1 MFFLLVLARCDTFSK
16 ETADGRT
23 RQRSQYTAA
32 GSLICRNSVFFK
44 FDTMDG
50 DGGVIAV
57 SATSFSLTVTQ
68 CFFWECHA
76 HGGSGGVVYGDKI
89 TTLQFVESQIE
100 RCGANGDF
108 QAVMIASGDGGNSI
122 DISLSTVYKCRSPE
136 TNVTSSHV
144 LGVKLAQQLKLS
156 NVNVSHN
163 RVVGHGA
170 GLSIIDPDTQSV
182 QFVNV
187 DGNIGASMIVLDG
200 NQSEPLALE
209 TVNVAHSKVFS
220 ERYGI
225 VRFSGVWEFQ
235 NSVFYDNGVDVKLC
249 SVDEAGDAE
258 KSLLVLTQCVFDGS
272 WDSAGKEY
280 LLRDSRKEG
289 APSLASF
296 EVLEATVPAAVMNET
311 RMEENKGDLK
321 LAQNDAPEATPEA
334 KEEEEE
340 DDDDDETD
348 EKDKKLTD
356 DQKIA
361 RIEKAKKRMPR
372 LVDTVKQQEL
382 AMMAENS
389 SHPSVQVMYPRFC
402 CTCQLRKKLAPGEK
416 VDLNEEE
423 PVRVRKPRKHR
434 RRRRRHYHSRH

>member
-23 RQRSQYTAA
+23 RQRSQYTTA

-50 DGGVIAV
+50 DGGVIAI
-57 SATSFSLTVTQ
+57 SANSFSLAVTQ

-100 RCGANGDF
+100 KCGANGDF
-108 QAVMIASGDGGNSI
+108 QAMMIASGDGGNSI

-144 LGVKLAQQLKLS
+144 VAVKLAPQLKLS

-170 GLSIIDPDTQSV
+170 GLSIIDADTQSV

-200 NQSEPLALE
+200 NQSEPLVLE

-235 NSVFYDNGVDVKLC
+235 DSVFYDNGVDVKLC
-249 SVDEAGDAE
+249 SVDEAGEAE

-296 EVLEATVPAAVMNET
+296 EVLEATVPAVVMNET
-311 RMEENKGDLK
+311 RVEENKGDLK
-321 LAQNDAPEATPEA
+321 LARNEAPEATPEE
-334 KEEEEE
+334 EEEEE
-340 DDDDDETD
+340 DETD
-348 EKDKKLTD
+348 EKKKKLTD

-361 RIEKAKKRMPR
+361 RIEKAKKKMPR

-389 SHPSVQVMYPRFC
+389 SHPSLQVMYPRFC

-416 VDLNEEE
+416 VDLNEDE
-423 PVRVRKPRKHR
+423 PVKVRKPRRHR
-434 RRRRRHYHSRH
+434 RRRRRHYHSRQ